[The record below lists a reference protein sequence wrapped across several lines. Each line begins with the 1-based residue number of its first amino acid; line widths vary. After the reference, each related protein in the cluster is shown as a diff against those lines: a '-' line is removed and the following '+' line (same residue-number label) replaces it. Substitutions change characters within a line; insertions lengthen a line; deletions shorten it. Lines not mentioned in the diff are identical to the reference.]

1 LSGIIQL
8 SVSILLYT
16 ENVVSVVFEVVV
28 VIIIIIIIIIVVVTV
43 IIIVVVVVV
52 IVVVVEEVVVVVVC
66 MDAFRYVVNDFGI
79 NINVTIVIAVQ
90 LIVLLLLYFI
100 LGPFHEPWNL
110 ALQVIIYEPLHY
122 HSLSF

>member
-1 LSGIIQL
+1 
-8 SVSILLYT
+8 VSILLYT
-16 ENVVSVVFEVVV
+16 ENVVFEVVVVVV
-28 VIIIIIIIIIVVVTV
+28 VIIIIII
-43 IIIVVVVVV
+43 VVVVV

-122 HSLSF
+122 HSPFF